1 MKTLVYLEVK
11 NGELKATSLEAL
23 SLAQKITQNNKEK
36 MAAVLVAPKN
46 TLENTLSSLE
56 AWGLSTVYLTEG
68 EGLENYHY
76 EQHTEALVK
85 AMEAFGAELLL
96 ANASS
101 QARDFLPRA
110 AVRMKAALVSDL
122 VSCECENQ
130 KITKMIKPLYAG
142 KVLSELTFSEAAEK
156 KLISLRSK
164 AFAVQNNMSP
174 SSFETVSLTLKAQSE
189 TSLKISSVE
198 TSKQESLDLSEADM
212 IVSGGRAL
220 GSLEK
225 FSLIHD
231 SAKKLGATAGAS
243 RAAVDSGF
251 AAHDMQVGQTGKTV
265 SPKLYIACG
274 ISGSIQHMAGM
285 RTSKI
290 IVAINTDPEAPI
302 FSVADYGIVGD
313 LFTALPMLVD
323 KLSQMKAEL

>member
-1 MKTLVYLEVK
+1 MKILVYLEVK

-122 VSCECENQ
+122 VSCECDNQ

-142 KVLSELTFSEAAEK
+142 KVLSELSFSEAAEK

-164 AFAVQNNMSP
+164 AFVVQNNIKRCERNKNTC
-174 SSFETVSLTLKAQSE
+174 FCTRIL
-189 TSLKISSVE
+189 
-198 TSKQESLDLSEADM
+198 
-212 IVSGGRAL
+212 
-220 GSLEK
+220 
-225 FSLIHD
+225 
-231 SAKKLGATAGAS
+231 
-243 RAAVDSGF
+243 
-251 AAHDMQVGQTGKTV
+251 
-265 SPKLYIACG
+265 
-274 ISGSIQHMAGM
+274 
-285 RTSKI
+285 RTSCENK
-290 IVAINTDPEAPI
+290 
-302 FSVADYGIVGD
+302 
-313 LFTALPMLVD
+313 
-323 KLSQMKAEL
+323 